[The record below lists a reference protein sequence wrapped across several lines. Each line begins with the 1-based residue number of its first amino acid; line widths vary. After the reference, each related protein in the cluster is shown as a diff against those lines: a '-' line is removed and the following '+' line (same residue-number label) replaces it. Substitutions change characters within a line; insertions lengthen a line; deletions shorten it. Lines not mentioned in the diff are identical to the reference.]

1 MSDYDAIFESVSG
14 GGQKPANEYDAI
26 FQGLSSAT
34 QPPSQPP
41 KKGGASGEW
50 DAPEIS
56 RMERFTQGLKDPI
69 NGGAQLLTNLL
80 PKGVVNAGN
89 SANNWLAD
97 KTGLVGRLPAGGV
110 DQQVREQEAQYQAKR
125 GDTGLDG
132 YRLLGNVANPA
143 NVAIASK
150 LPMAASMAG
159 RMGAGASGG
168 ALSGLLNPVTEG
180 DFGSEKAQ
188 QVGLG
193 AAFGGAMP
201 AFTGGLA
208 RLVSPNAS
216 TNPNLAL
223 LKAEGVKPTVGQSL
237 GGFANSAEE
246 KLQSV
251 PLMGDMIS
259 RARAGANEQFNNAAI
274 NRATAPLGVKI
285 QGSGQQAINEASD
298 LVSKAYNASDA
309 LLGGFKVDKT
319 AQNELARLA
328 KMATTLPKNEQKVFN
343 SNLQNIQSSLSPNGS
358 LLADSYGTLK
368 SKIGKD
374 AADFMGSTDAYQKK
388 LGNALTEMQ
397 SILVNNAKRANPE
410 AGALREKADEAFANL
425 VRVQGASVGAKGK
438 EGVFTPG
445 QLLTAVRG
453 SDKSVRDNATARGT
467 ALMQDLGNAGQSV
480 LGNKVPNSGTA
491 DRLMLG
497 GAGLGAYAVN
507 PAIPAGLLGGAAMYT
522 SPMQNLLRGAVSS
535 RPNFAK
541 PTAQSIRDIAPYL
554 APAGAQFGLGLLD

>member
-1 MSDYDAIFESVSG
+1 MAAPWEQYQTESPSAAPWEAY
-14 GGQKPANEYDAI
+14 Q
-26 FQGLSSAT
+26 SSK
-34 QPPSQPP
+34 S
-41 KKGGASGEW
+41 GGASGSWE
-50 DAPEIS
+50 APEMS

-80 PKGVVNAGN
+80 PEGVVKAGN
-89 SANNWLAD
+89 TANNWLAD

-110 DQQVREQEAQYQAKR
+110 GQQVREQEAQYQAKR

-159 RMGAGASGG
+159 RMGVGASGG

-180 DFGSEKAQ
+180 DFGSEKAK
-188 QVGLG
+188 QVGIG

-201 AFTGGLA
+201 AVTGGLA

-223 LKAEGVKPTVGQSL
+223 LKAEGVRPTVGQSL
-237 GGFANSAEE
+237 GGWANAAEE
-246 KLQSV
+246 KMQSL
-251 PLMGDMIS
+251 PFTGDMIT

-298 LVSKAYNASDA
+298 LVSKAYTASDA

-319 AQNELARLA
+319 AQNELASLA
-328 KMATTLPKNEQKVFN
+328 KMAATLPKSERNVFN
-343 SNLQNIQSSLSPNGS
+343 NNLQNVQSSLSPNGS
-358 LLADSYGTLK
+358 LLANTYGTLK

-374 AADFMGSTDAYQKK
+374 AADFTGSTDAYQKK

-397 SILVNNAKRANPE
+397 SILVNSAKRANPE
-410 AGALREKADEAFANL
+410 AGALRDKADEAFANL

-445 QLLTAVRG
+445 QLLTSIRG
-453 SDKSVRDNATARGT
+453 SDKSVRDNATARGQ

-480 LGNKVPNSGTA
+480 LGNKIPNSGTA

-497 GAGLGAYAVN
+497 GAGLGAYALN
-507 PAIPAGLLGGAAMYT
+507 PAIPAGLLGGAGMYA
-522 SPMQNLLRGAVSS
+522 SPVQSLLRGLVSS
-535 RPNFAK
+535 RPDFSA
-541 PTAQSIRDIAPYL
+541 PTSDAIRKFSPYL
-554 APAGAQFGLGLLD
+554 IPASAQFGNGLLD

>member
-1 MSDYDAIFESVSG
+1 MAAPWEQYQSEAT
-14 GGQKPANEYDAI
+14 NEAPWEAYK
-26 FQGLSSAT
+26 SSAE
-34 QPPSQPP
+34 PS
-41 KKGGASGEW
+41 GGASGGW
-50 DAPEIS
+50 DEPPMS
-56 RMERFTQGLKDPI
+56 RMDRFSQGLKDPI

-80 PKGVVNAGN
+80 PQSVVNAGN

-110 DQQVREQEAQYQAKR
+110 DQQVREQETKYQARR
-125 GDTGLDG
+125 GDSGLDG
-132 YRLLGNVANPA
+132 YRLAGNVLNPA
-143 NVAIASK
+143 NVAVASK
-150 LPMAASMAG
+150 LPQAASLLG
-159 RMGAGASGG
+159 RVGSGVGGG

-180 DFGSEKAQ
+180 DFNEQKTK
-188 QVGLG
+188 QVGIG

-201 AFTGGLA
+201 VVTGGLA
-208 RLVSPNAS
+208 RMVSPNAS

-237 GGFANSAEE
+237 GGWANSAEE
-246 KLQSV
+246 KLQSL
-251 PLMGDMIS
+251 PFTGDMIT

-285 QGSGQQAINEASD
+285 KGSGQQAINEASD
-298 LVSKAYNASDA
+298 LVSKAYTASDA

-319 AQNELARLA
+319 AQNELASLV
-328 KMATTLPKNEQKVFN
+328 KMASTLPKSERNVFN
-343 SNLQNIQSSLSPNGS
+343 ANLQNIQGSLSPNGS

-374 AADFMGSTDAYQKK
+374 AADFTGSTDAYQKK

-410 AGALREKADEAFANL
+410 AGALRDKADEAFANL

-438 EGVFTPG
+438 EGTFTPA
-445 QLLTAVRG
+445 QLLTAIRG
-453 SDKSVRDNATARGT
+453 SDKSVRDNATARGQ

-522 SPMQNLLRGAVSS
+522 SPMQSLLRGAVSS
-535 RPNFAK
+535 RPNFAA
-541 PTAQSIRDIAPYL
+541 PTAQSIRDISPYL
-554 APAGAQFGLGLLD
+554 IPAGAQFGNGLLD

>member
-1 MSDYDAIFESVSG
+1 MA
-14 GGQKPANEYDAI
+14 GQWVIDEE
-26 FQGLSSAT
+26 
-34 QPPSQPP
+34 PSLG
-41 KKGGASGEW
+41 KW
-50 DAPEIS
+50 TVDDAPEMS
-56 RMERFTQGLKDPI
+56 RMEQFTQGLKDPI
-69 NGGAQLLTNLL
+69 NGGAQLLTNIL
-80 PKGVVNAGN
+80 PDSVVKAGN
-89 SANNWLAD
+89 KANNWLAD
-97 KTGLVGRLPAGGV
+97 KTGLVGRLPEGGV
-110 DQQVREQEAQYQAKR
+110 DQQVREQEAQYQARR
-125 GDTGLDG
+125 GDSSLDK
-132 YRLLGNVANPA
+132 YRLAGNILNPA
-143 NVAIASK
+143 NVAVAAK
-150 LPMAASMAG
+150 LPQAASLVG
-159 RMGAGASGG
+159 RMGAGAGGG

-180 DFGSEKAQ
+180 DFGSEKTK
-188 QVGLG
+188 QVGIG

-201 AFTGGLA
+201 AVTGGLA
-208 RLVSPNAS
+208 RIVSPNAS
-216 TNPNLAL
+216 INPNLAL

-237 GGFANSAEE
+237 GGWANSAEE
-246 KLQSV
+246 KLQSL
-251 PLMGDMIS
+251 PFTGDMIT

-298 LVSKAYNASDA
+298 VVSKAYTASDA

-319 AQNELARLA
+319 AQNELASLV
-328 KMATTLPKNEQKVFN
+328 KMASSLPKSERNVFN
-343 SNLQNIQSSLSPNGS
+343 SNLQNVQSSLSPNGS
-358 LLADSYGTLK
+358 LLADAYGTLK

-374 AADFMGSTDAYQKK
+374 AADFTGSNDAYQKK

-410 AGALREKADEAFANL
+410 AGALRDKADEAFANL

-445 QLLTAVRG
+445 QLLTSIRG
-453 SDKSVRDNATARGT
+453 ADKSVRDNATARGQ

-535 RPNFAK
+535 RPNFAA

-554 APAGAQFGLGLLD
+554 IPAGAQFGLGLLD